1 MMMLY
6 GEYIFGEDEVCAERV
21 TYSVRIYPAFSLQF
35 LFRLFSS
42 SNLVTHCPHEVSLV
56 NPYRD
61 ALLIS
66 ALQSPKG

>member
-6 GEYIFGEDEVCAERV
+6 GEYIFGEDEVYAERV
-21 TYSVRIYPAFSLQF
+21 TYSVRICPAFSLQF
-35 LFRLFSS
+35 LFRS
-42 SNLVTHCPHEVSLV
+42 SNLVTRCPHEVSLV
-56 NPYRD
+56 NPYQD